1 MMSGVSRGVRV
12 RTRGYVAFFWC
23 AALLLSG
30 ASAAGAVDHGWSW
43 PAVAWVAAP
52 LVLAARGSRCSV
64 EVDADEVV
72 IRNLVRTHRLRRADV
87 TDVGVRGYDGFWV
100 RGSASQVVGV
110 VTVTAAGRVRTAGGL
125 VGRRRAA
132 LAAAARI
139 RELVGLPPM
148 PPGGRG
154 AHRRAGAKGR
164 STGPTVRPA
173 RG

>member
-1 MMSGVSRGVRV
+1 MMSGVSRGGRV

-30 ASAAGAVDHGWSW
+30 AGAAGAVDHRWSW
-43 PAVAWVAAP
+43 TAVAWVMGP

-64 EVDADEVV
+64 EVGDDQVV
-72 IRNLVRTHRLRRADV
+72 IRNLVRTYRLRRADV

-100 RGSASQVVGV
+100 GGSTSHLVGV
-110 VTVTAAGRVRTAGGL
+110 VTVTAAGRTRTAYGL
-125 VGRRRAA
+125 VGRRSTA
-132 LAAAARI
+132 LAAAGQI
-139 RELVGLPPM
+139 RELVGLPPV
-148 PPGGRG
+148 PPAGGG

-164 STGPTVRPA
+164 GAGPTVRPA